1 MPNMNKV
8 IIVNKEKGYTSRD
21 VVNKLN
27 KILKTK
33 KIGHTGTLDPIATG
47 VLVVCVNEATKLC
60 ELLTSSFKEYEA
72 TIKLG
77 IKTDTGDITGKV
89 LEKSSYPKYTLNKI
103 KQVLESFLGKSIQE
117 VPIYSAVKVKGK
129 KLYEY
134 ARNNEEVVLPKRE
147 IEIKE
152 IELLKY
158 DNDIIKFRVLVSK
171 GTYIRSLIEDICCKL
186 GTIGTM
192 ANLVRLKQGEFKI
205 EDSYTL
211 KQIENNEYRSL
222 SLKEVLSN
230 FPQKKLTLEEY
241 KQIKNGVLIKNE
253 DNEPYTVFIYNEK
266 VVAIYQIYAKDKSKK
281 KPYKIFNR

>member
-89 LEKSSYPKYTLNKI
+89 LEESSYPKYTLNKI
-103 KQVLESFLGKSIQE
+103 KQVLESFLGKSLQE

-158 DNDIIKFRVLVSK
+158 DNDIIKVRVVVSK

-192 ANLVRLKQGEFKI
+192 NDLVRLKQGEFKI

-211 KQIENNEYRSL
+211 KQIENNEYKSL

-253 DNEPYTVFIYNEK
+253 DNELYTVFLYNEK

-281 KPYKIFNR
+281 KPYKIFNH

>member
-103 KQVLESFLGKSIQE
+103 KQVLKSFLGKSIQE
-117 VPIYSAVKVKGK
+117 VPIYSAVKIKGK

-192 ANLVRLKQGEFKI
+192 NDLVRLKQGEFKI
-205 EDSYTL
+205 EDSFTL
-211 KQIENNEYRSL
+211 KQIENNEYKSL

-253 DNEPYTVFIYNEK
+253 DNEPYTVFTYNEK

-281 KPYKIFNR
+281 KPYKIFNH